1 MEKQKTYHDNGK
13 LQFDGEFLNGIES
26 IGTRYNKKGELI
38 FELTK
43 TVVEGLIF
51 EIDCNGK

>member
-26 IGTRYNKKGELI
+26 IGTL
-38 FELTK
+38 
-43 TVVEGLIF
+43 
-51 EIDCNGK
+51 

>member
-13 LQFDGEFLNGIES
+13 LQFDGVFLNGIES
-26 IGTRYNKKGELI
+26 IGTRYNKKGELM

-43 TVVEGLIF
+43 TVVRV
-51 EIDCNGK
+51 